1 MLPERLICVM
11 TCYFLPA
18 DVVKLHRPSVPAR
31 RSSDLSAIATGLP
44 LPFSAPP
51 PPPGPW
57 PLLISSGHGPGGGRS
72 EEHTPELQ
80 SRPHLVCR
88 RLLVKKRDHLA
99 GRRDVDAQLLFLLRP
114 EPPLM

>member
-57 PLLISSGHGPGGGRS
+57 PLLISSGHGPGGGGGALKGKGKPVAIAERS
-72 EEHTPELQ
+72 EE
-80 SRPHLVCR
+80 R
-88 RLLVKKRDHLA
+88 RAGTEGRCNLTTSA
-99 GRRDVDAQLLFLLRP
+99 GRK
-114 EPPLM
+114 